1 MQLTPN
7 FSLAELTVSDTARR
21 RGIDNSPTPAHLR
34 NLRRTAALLEEI
46 RALFGVP
53 LQVTSGYRNPQ
64 VNALVGGVPT
74 SAHALGLAADFHV
87 QGLDDLAAAKRIR
100 DSGIVFDQL
109 IYEAGRC
116 VHVGLAAA
124 GKPLRRQVLR
134 QPGGPGS
141 PVFEGLE
148 PAASPAPPAPPA
160 RAEAPAAVRPAARAQ
175 AVPAAP
181 AQPALPA
188 TADAAPASSRY
199 VVIARDGL
207 RLRSGPSQD
216 FAAKRTLP
224 SGTVVHVIGREGLW
238 ALVDLEGDGQA
249 DGFMNAPF
257 LRAVDAPPVLP
268 AAAPAAPGAGTPA
281 TAPAAPAVAAA
292 PLAMPA
298 WLADITARVTP
309 ALVRQAFPPAT
320 PASNVN
326 THLPFVL
333 AGLRARHLGD
343 RTMVGMAIATI
354 RAETEGFVPIDEGV
368 STYNTRRR
376 PFDLY
381 EPGMP
386 AGDNVGNTQPGDG
399 ARFKGR
405 GYIQLTGR
413 ENYGRIGR
421 QLGVDLLAQP
431 QMANDPGLAGLILA
445 QFLKNRETAIR
456 NALAA
461 GQLGKARKLVN
472 GGSHGLDRF
481 VETWEKAMVLLPT

>member
-1 MQLTPN
+1 MQLTPH
-7 FSLAELTVSDTARR
+7 FTLEELTVSDTARR
-21 RGIDNSPTPAHLR
+21 KGIGNAPTPAHLR

-53 LQVTSGYRNPQ
+53 LEITSGYRNPQ

-87 QGLDDLAAAKRIR
+87 QGIDDLAAARRIR

-109 IYEAGRC
+109 IHEAGRC
-116 VHVGLAAA
+116 VHVGLPAV
-124 GKPLRRQVLR
+124 GKPLRQQVLR

-141 PVFEGLE
+141 PVLEGLE
-148 PAASPAPPAPPA
+148 PSDGTIPS
-160 RAEAPAAVRPAARAQ
+160 RRRPS
-175 AVPAAP
+175 PAAP
-181 AQPALPA
+181 SP
-188 TADAAPASSRY
+188 TAAAPAPTPAPARTARPDTVVQPVAPEAVTGSSRC

-216 FAAKRTLP
+216 FPEKRTLP

-249 DGFMNAPF
+249 DGFMSAPF
-257 LRAVDAPPVLP
+257 LRAIDAPPVLP
-268 AAAPAAPGAGTPA
+268 ATEPAR
-281 TAPAAPAVAAA
+281 AAA
-292 PLAMPA
+292 PPA
-298 WLADITARVTP
+298 GPAGLTDVTRRVTP

-320 PASNVN
+320 PASNVS

-333 AGLRARHLGD
+333 AGLRARELGD
-343 RTMVGMAIATI
+343 RAMVGMAIATL
-354 RAETEGFVPIDEGV
+354 RAETEGFMPIDEGT
-368 STYNTRRR
+368 SAFNTRRR

-413 ENYGRIGR
+413 ENYARIGR

-431 QMANDPGLAGLILA
+431 QMANDPGIAGLILA
-445 QFLKNRETAIR
+445 QFLKNREVAIR
-456 NALAA
+456 NALSA
-461 GQLGKARKLVN
+461 GQLARARKLVN

-481 VETWEKAMVLLPT
+481 TEAWEKAMAVLPT

>member
-7 FSLAELTVSDTARR
+7 FSLEELTVSDTARR
-21 RGIDNSPTPAHLR
+21 KRISNAPTPAHLR

-87 QGLDDLAAAKRIR
+87 KGLDDLSAAKRIR

-109 IYEAGRC
+109 IHEAGRC
-116 VHVGLAAA
+116 VHVGLQAA
-124 GKPLRRQVLR
+124 GKTQRRQVLR

-141 PVFEGLE
+141 PVFDGLE
-148 PAASPAPPAPPA
+148 PAGTATAPVPQAQRQPVAPVTPPPAPQA
-160 RAEAPAAVRPAARAQ
+160 LVAIATAPAE
-175 AVPAAP
+175 
-181 AQPALPA
+181 
-188 TADAAPASSRY
+188 APASSRF

-216 FAAKRTLP
+216 FPEKRTLP
-224 SGTVVHVIGREGLW
+224 SGTVVNVIGREGLW

-257 LRAVDAPPVLP
+257 LRALD
-268 AAAPAAPGAGTPA
+268 
-281 TAPAAPAVAAA
+281 APAAPAPVTVPTALAASPALPVAPVTPAIA
-292 PLAMPA
+292 PATPGA
-298 WLADITARVTP
+298 TGDITGRVTP
-309 ALVRQAFPPAT
+309 SLVRQTFPRAT
-320 PASNVN
+320 PQSNIS

-343 RTMVGMAIATI
+343 RAMVTMAIATI
-354 RAETEGFVPIDEGV
+354 RAETEGFLPIDEGI
-368 STYNTRRR
+368 SAFNTRRK

-381 EPGMP
+381 EPGTQV
-386 AGDNVGNTQPGDG
+386 ATDLGNTQPGDG

-413 ENYGRIGR
+413 DNYQRIGR
-421 QLGVDLLAQP
+421 QVGMDLVGQP
-431 QMANDPGLAGLILA
+431 QIANDPGIAGLILA
-445 QFLKNRETAIR
+445 QFLKNREAAIR
-456 NALAA
+456 AAMAAHQLA
-461 GQLGKARKLVN
+461 KARRLVN

-481 VETWEKAMVLLPT
+481 VETYEKAMMLLPA

>member
-7 FSLAELTVSDTARR
+7 FSLEELTVSDTARR
-21 RGIDNSPTPAHLR
+21 RRISNAPTPAHLR

-87 QGLDDLAAAKRIR
+87 KGLDDLSAAKRIR

-109 IYEAGRC
+109 IHEAGRC
-116 VHVGLAAA
+116 VHVGLQAA
-124 GKPLRRQVLR
+124 GKTQRRQVLR

-141 PVFEGLE
+141 PVFDGLE
-148 PAASPAPPAPPA
+148 PAGTATPPVPQPQSQ
-160 RAEAPAAVRPAARAQ
+160 RQ
-175 AVPAAP
+175 PAAP
-181 AQPALPA
+181 VTPAPTPQALAAVA
-188 TADAAPASSRY
+188 TAAVEAPASSRF

-216 FAAKRTLP
+216 FPEKRTLP
-224 SGTVVHVIGREGLW
+224 SGTVVNVIGREGLW

-257 LRAVDAPPVLP
+257 LRALDAP
-268 AAAPAAPGAGTPA
+268 ATPGATG
-281 TAPAAPAVAAA
+281 
-292 PLAMPA
+292 
-298 WLADITARVTP
+298 DITGRVTP
-309 ALVRQAFPPAT
+309 SLVRQTFPRAT
-320 PASNVN
+320 PQSNIS

-343 RTMVGMAIATI
+343 RAMVTMAIATI
-354 RAETEGFVPIDEGV
+354 RAETEGFLPIDEGI
-368 STYNTRRR
+368 SAFNTRRK

-381 EPGMP
+381 EPGTQV
-386 AGDNVGNTQPGDG
+386 ATDLGNTQPGDG

-413 ENYGRIGR
+413 DNYQRIGR
-421 QLGVDLLAQP
+421 QVGVDLVGQP
-431 QMANDPGLAGLILA
+431 QVANDPGIAGLILA
-445 QFLKNRETAIR
+445 QFLKNREAAIR
-456 NALAA
+456 SAMAAHQLA
-461 GQLGKARKLVN
+461 KARRLVN

-481 VETWEKAMVLLPT
+481 VETYEKAMALLPA

>member
-7 FSLAELTVSDTARR
+7 FSLEELTVSDTARR
-21 RGIDNSPTPAHLR
+21 RRISNEPTPAHLR

-87 QGLDDLAAAKRIR
+87 EGLDDLSAAKRIR

-116 VHVGLAAA
+116 VHVGLQAA
-124 GKPLRRQVLR
+124 GKTQRRQVLR

-141 PVFEGLE
+141 PVFDGLE
-148 PAASPAPPAPPA
+148 PAGTATAPVPQTLRQQATPVAPAPAPAPQ
-160 RAEAPAAVRPAARAQ
+160 APAVIAT
-175 AVPAAP
+175 VPVETP
-181 AQPALPA
+181 
-188 TADAAPASSRY
+188 SSRF

-216 FAAKRTLP
+216 FPEKRTLP
-224 SGTVVHVIGREGLW
+224 SGTVVNVIGREGLW

-257 LRAVDAPPVLP
+257 LRALD
-268 AAAPAAPGAGTPA
+268 
-281 TAPAAPAVAAA
+281 APAVPTTLAASTALPVA
-292 PLAMPA
+292 P
-298 WLADITARVTP
+298 VTP
-309 ALVRQAFPPAT
+309 AIAPVTPGAPGDMTGLVTPSLVKQTFPRAT
-320 PASNVN
+320 PPSNIS

-343 RTMVGMAIATI
+343 RAMVTMAIATI
-354 RAETEGFVPIDEGV
+354 RAETEGFLPIDEGI
-368 STYNTRRR
+368 SPHNTRRK

-381 EPGMP
+381 EPGTQV
-386 AGDNVGNTQPGDG
+386 ATDLGNTQPGDG

-413 ENYGRIGR
+413 DNYQRIGR
-421 QLGVDLLAQP
+421 QVGVDLVGQP
-431 QMANDPGLAGLILA
+431 QIANDPGIAGLILA
-445 QFLKNRETAIR
+445 QFLKNREAAIR
-456 NALAA
+456 AAMAAHQLA
-461 GQLGKARKLVN
+461 KARRLVN

-481 VETWEKAMVLLPT
+481 VETYEKAMALLPA

>member
-1 MQLTPN
+1 MVAAVTEGDAMQLTPN
-7 FSLAELTVSDTARR
+7 FSLEELTVSDTARR
-21 RGIDNSPTPAHLR
+21 RRISNAPTPAHLR

-87 QGLDDLAAAKRIR
+87 KGLDDLSAAKRIR

-109 IYEAGRC
+109 IHEAGRC
-116 VHVGLAAA
+116 VHVGLQAA
-124 GKPLRRQVLR
+124 GKTQRRQVLR

-141 PVFEGLE
+141 PVFDGLE
-148 PAASPAPPAPPA
+148 PAGTATAPVPQTQRQPAVPVTPPPAPQALAAIATAP
-160 RAEAPAAVRPAARAQ
+160 AEA
-175 AVPAAP
+175 
-181 AQPALPA
+181 L
-188 TADAAPASSRY
+188 ASSRF

-216 FAAKRTLP
+216 FPEKRTLP
-224 SGTVVHVIGREGLW
+224 SGTVVNVIGREGLW

-257 LRAVDAPPVLP
+257 LRALD
-268 AAAPAAPGAGTPA
+268 APAAPTAVTVPTTVAAIALAAAGT
-281 TAPAAPAVAAA
+281 TR
-292 PLAMPA
+292 
-298 WLADITARVTP
+298 DITGLVTP
-309 ALVRQAFPPAT
+309 SLVRQTFPRAT
-320 PASNVN
+320 PQSNLS

-343 RTMVGMAIATI
+343 RAMVTMAIATI
-354 RAETEGFVPIDEGV
+354 RAETEGFLPIDEGI
-368 STYNTRRR
+368 SAFNTRRK

-381 EPGMP
+381 EPGTQV
-386 AGDNVGNTQPGDG
+386 ATDLGNTQPGDG

-413 ENYGRIGR
+413 DNYQRIGR
-421 QLGVDLLAQP
+421 QVGVDLIGQP
-431 QMANDPGLAGLILA
+431 QVANDPGIAGLILA
-445 QFLKNRETAIR
+445 QFLKNREAAIR
-456 NALAA
+456 AAMAAHQLA
-461 GQLGKARKLVN
+461 KARRLVN

-481 VETWEKAMVLLPT
+481 VETYEKAMALLPA

>member
-1 MQLTPN
+1 MQLTPH
-7 FSLAELTVSDTARR
+7 FTLEELTVSDTARR
-21 RGIDNSPTPAHLR
+21 KGIDNSPTPAHLR

-53 LQVTSGYRNPQ
+53 LEITSGYRNPR

-87 QGLDDLAAAKRIR
+87 QGIDDLEAARRVR

-109 IYEAGRC
+109 IHEAGRC
-116 VHVGLAAA
+116 VHVGLPAA

-148 PAASPAPPAPPA
+148 PSDGTTPSRRRISPAAPSPAAVAPAPPPA
-160 RAEAPAAVRPAARAQ
+160 R
-175 AVPAAP
+175 
-181 AQPALPA
+181 PALP
-188 TADAAPASSRY
+188 DAAVQPVAPEAASGSSRC

-216 FAAKRTLP
+216 FPEKRTLP

-249 DGFMNAPF
+249 DGFMSAPF
-257 LRAVDAPPVLP
+257 LRAIDAPPVLP
-268 AAAPAAPGAGTPA
+268 VPATEPARAAAPTAGPA
-281 TAPAAPAVAAA
+281 G
-292 PLAMPA
+292 
-298 WLADITARVTP
+298 LADVTGRVTP

-320 PASNVN
+320 PASNVS

-333 AGLRARHLGD
+333 AGLRARQLGD
-343 RTMVGMAIATI
+343 RAMVGMAIATL

-368 STYNTRRR
+368 STFNTQRR

-413 ENYGRIGR
+413 ENYARIGR

-431 QMANDPGLAGLILA
+431 QMANDPGIAGLILA

-461 GQLGKARKLVN
+461 RQLARARKLVN

-481 VETWEKAMVLLPT
+481 TETWEKAMAVLPT

>member
-1 MQLTPN
+1 MQLAPN
-7 FSLAELTVSDTARR
+7 FSLEELTASDTARR
-21 RGIDNSPTPAHLR
+21 KRISNDPTPAHLR

-87 QGLDDLAAAKRIR
+87 QGLDDLSAARRIR

-109 IYEAGRC
+109 IHEAGRC
-116 VHVGLAAA
+116 VHVGLQPA
-124 GKPLRRQVLR
+124 GRKQRRQVLR

-141 PVFEGLE
+141 PVFDGLE
-148 PAASPAPPAPPA
+148 PAGASTAPAPQ
-160 RAEAPAAVRPAARAQ
+160 APAAIET
-175 AVPAAP
+175 VP
-181 AQPALPA
+181 LE
-188 TADAAPASSRY
+188 APASSRF

-216 FAAKRTLP
+216 FPEKRTLP
-224 SGTVVHVIGREGLW
+224 AGTVVNVIGREGLW

-257 LRAVDAPPVLP
+257 LRALDAPASPTTVTVPTTVAAIAL
-268 AAAPAAPGAGTPA
+268 AAAGT
-281 TAPAAPAVAAA
+281 TG
-292 PLAMPA
+292 
-298 WLADITARVTP
+298 DITGLVTP
-309 ALVRQAFPPAT
+309 SLVKQTFPRAT
-320 PASNVN
+320 PQSNIS

-343 RTMVGMAIATI
+343 RAMVTMAIATI
-354 RAETEGFVPIDEGV
+354 RAETEGFLPIDEGI
-368 STYNTRRR
+368 SAFNTRRK

-381 EPGMP
+381 EPGTQV
-386 AGDNVGNTQPGDG
+386 ATNLGNTQPGDG

-413 ENYGRIGR
+413 DNYQRIGR
-421 QLGVDLLAQP
+421 QVGVDLVGQP
-431 QMANDPGLAGLILA
+431 QMANDPGIAGLILA
-445 QFLKNRETAIR
+445 QFLKNREAAIR
-456 NALAA
+456 AAMAAHQLA
-461 GQLGKARKLVN
+461 KARRLVN

-481 VETWEKAMVLLPT
+481 VETCEKAMALLPA

>member
-1 MQLTPN
+1 MVAAVTEGDAMQLTPN
-7 FSLAELTVSDTARR
+7 FSLEELTVSDTARR
-21 RGIDNSPTPAHLR
+21 RRISNAPTPAHLR

-87 QGLDDLAAAKRIR
+87 KGLDDLSAAKRIR

-109 IYEAGRC
+109 NHEAGRS
-116 VHVGLAAA
+116 VHVGLQAA
-124 GKPLRRQVLR
+124 GKTQRRQVLR

-141 PVFEGLE
+141 PVFDGLE
-148 PAASPAPPAPPA
+148 PAGTATAPVPQTQRQPAVPVTPPPAPQALAAIATAP
-160 RAEAPAAVRPAARAQ
+160 AEA
-175 AVPAAP
+175 
-181 AQPALPA
+181 L
-188 TADAAPASSRY
+188 ASSRF

-216 FAAKRTLP
+216 FPEKRTLP
-224 SGTVVHVIGREGLW
+224 SGTVVNVIGREGLW

-257 LRAVDAPPVLP
+257 LRALD
-268 AAAPAAPGAGTPA
+268 APAAPTAVTVPTTVAAIALAAAGT
-281 TAPAAPAVAAA
+281 TR
-292 PLAMPA
+292 
-298 WLADITARVTP
+298 DITGLVTP
-309 ALVRQAFPPAT
+309 SLVRQTFPRAT
-320 PASNVN
+320 PQSNLS

-343 RTMVGMAIATI
+343 RAMVTMAIATI
-354 RAETEGFVPIDEGV
+354 RAETEGFLPIDEGI
-368 STYNTRRR
+368 SAFNTRRK

-381 EPGMP
+381 EPGTQV
-386 AGDNVGNTQPGDG
+386 ATDLGNTQPGDG

-413 ENYGRIGR
+413 DNYQRIGR
-421 QLGVDLLAQP
+421 QVGVDLISQP
-431 QMANDPGLAGLILA
+431 QVANDPGIAGLILA
-445 QFLKNRETAIR
+445 QFLKNREAAIR
-456 NALAA
+456 AAMAAHQLA
-461 GQLGKARKLVN
+461 KARRLVN

-481 VETWEKAMVLLPT
+481 VETYEKAMALLPA

>member
-7 FSLAELTVSDTARR
+7 FSLEELTVSDTARR
-21 RGIDNSPTPAHLR
+21 KRISNEPTPAHLR

-87 QGLDDLAAAKRIR
+87 KGIDDLSAAKRIR

-109 IYEAGRC
+109 IFEAGRC
-116 VHVGLAAA
+116 VHLGLQPA
-124 GKPLRRQVLR
+124 GKTQRQQVLR

-141 PVFEGLE
+141 PVFDGLE
-148 PAASPAPPAPPA
+148 PAGAAAAPVPQPQRQPAAIPASTLAAPVAPAVPVPAPQAPAIIETAPL
-160 RAEAPAAVRPAARAQ
+160 EAPASNRF
-175 AVPAAP
+175 
-181 AQPALPA
+181 
-188 TADAAPASSRY
+188 

-216 FAAKRTLP
+216 FPEKRTLP
-224 SGTVVHVIGREGLW
+224 SGTVVNVIGREGSW

-249 DGFMNAPF
+249 DGFMSAPF
-257 LRAVDAPPVLP
+257 LRALDTLP
-268 AAAPAAPGAGTPA
+268 APMAPIAVAPVVAPAIVQA
-281 TAPAAPAVAAA
+281 TAGATG
-292 PLAMPA
+292 
-298 WLADITARVTP
+298 DITGLVTP
-309 ALVRQAFPPAT
+309 SLVKQTFPRAT
-320 PASNVN
+320 PQSNIS

-343 RTMVGMAIATI
+343 RAMVTMAIATI
-354 RAETEGFVPIDEGV
+354 RAETEGFLPIDEGI
-368 STYNTRRR
+368 STLNTRRK

-381 EPGMP
+381 EPGTQV
-386 AGDNVGNTQPGDG
+386 ATNLGNTQPGDG

-413 ENYGRIGR
+413 DNYQRIGR
-421 QLGVDLLAQP
+421 QVGVDLVGQP
-431 QMANDPGLAGLILA
+431 QMANDPGIAGLILA
-445 QFLKNRETAIR
+445 QFLKNREAAIR
-456 NALAA
+456 TAMAAHQLA
-461 GQLGKARKLVN
+461 KARRLVN

-481 VETWEKAMVLLPT
+481 VETYEKAMALLPA

>member
-7 FSLAELTVSDTARR
+7 FSLEELTVSDTARR
-21 RGIDNSPTPAHLR
+21 RRISNAPTPAHLR

-87 QGLDDLAAAKRIR
+87 KGLDDLSAAKRIR

-109 IYEAGRC
+109 IHEAGRC
-116 VHVGLAAA
+116 VHVGLQAA
-124 GKPLRRQVLR
+124 GKTQRRQVLR

-141 PVFEGLE
+141 PVFDGLE
-148 PAASPAPPAPPA
+148 PAGTATAPVPQTQRQPAVPVTPPPAPQALAAIATAP
-160 RAEAPAAVRPAARAQ
+160 AEA
-175 AVPAAP
+175 
-181 AQPALPA
+181 L
-188 TADAAPASSRY
+188 ASSRF

-216 FAAKRTLP
+216 FPEKRTLP
-224 SGTVVHVIGREGLW
+224 SGTVVNVIGREGLW

-257 LRAVDAPPVLP
+257 LRALD
-268 AAAPAAPGAGTPA
+268 APAAPTAVTVPTTVAAIALAAAGT
-281 TAPAAPAVAAA
+281 TR
-292 PLAMPA
+292 
-298 WLADITARVTP
+298 DITGLVTP
-309 ALVRQAFPPAT
+309 SLVRQTFPRAT
-320 PASNVN
+320 PQSNLS

-333 AGLRARHLGD
+333 AGRRARHLGD
-343 RTMVGMAIATI
+343 RAMVTMAIATI
-354 RAETEGFVPIDEGV
+354 RAETEGFLPIDEGI
-368 STYNTRRR
+368 SAFNTRRK

-381 EPGMP
+381 EPGTQV
-386 AGDNVGNTQPGDG
+386 ATDLGNTQPGDG

-413 ENYGRIGR
+413 DNYQRIGR
-421 QLGVDLLAQP
+421 QVGVDLIGQP
-431 QMANDPGLAGLILA
+431 QVANDPGIAGLILA
-445 QFLKNRETAIR
+445 QFLKNREAAIR
-456 NALAA
+456 AAMAAHQLA
-461 GQLGKARKLVN
+461 KARRLVN

-481 VETWEKAMVLLPT
+481 VETYEKAMALLPA